1 MTVIDYSMEQTD
13 EEFDEYVEMCFAV
26 SGGFSKG
33 TANVSPS
40 DVKKLRPLLRHY
52 AKMKHPFTACV
63 RDNRKRFG
71 PKTEAYCAVLKD
83 LIVGNTKWRGKGK
96 KYTPRNLSEVT
107 QEELMVEFGEFAIEF
122 PEGFG
127 YYLSELTEEDI
138 QLMVDSIPDTTDF
151 AEGDVIWDYSNSFD
165 KIRNEIN
172 EHFREE
178 HPEHTNGDIEVAYC
192 HSYWVEDLNSKEAL
206 VCYNGNDYF
215 VVPYSVNKKG
225 EVKVA
230 EEEDWKPVEK
240 AWVETHLA
248 ERTQQA
254 SELFFD
260 DKVETEPIEEDG
272 LIWKSILREGE
283 WRYSPGPRGPVKKDL
298 KIVKNGPSD
307 RVKNVISLEEIKAN
321 FEQNIFDNVTVPL
334 SHKDLTEENTGHVR
348 KMRFGK
354 DEKGRHILEAGLEIT
369 EPDIKGKIM
378 RKTIPNVS
386 AGVLWDYIKKDT
398 GKKYNTVMNHL
409 ALVSHPYISELAPFS
424 EIDSKI
430 LDVSCFSEHELGE
443 NLSTITL
450 SNDEENTTMDIPRG
464 GEEVSTDTET
474 VTEKEIVTIVDRS
487 FFEELNLSEDE
498 IKEIVADYSAVKAE
512 QRKDSIESKGKDWQE
527 AGKSPALVKAAKEIL
542 FADDNT
548 ISINFSED
556 GSQKTLSLSEVV
568 EKLVEASPSIDLED
582 KLTEKDVAGN
592 APDPDASLENERAN
606 FTDEQLALAATF
618 YLEENMS
625 EEEALKEA
633 VKRTKS

>member
-1 MTVIDYSMEQTD
+1 MTVTEVDYSMDFT
-13 EEFDEYVEMCFAV
+13 EEDFEDYLQVCFAV

-33 TANVSPS
+33 TANVSAG
-40 DVKKLRPLLRHY
+40 DVKKLHPLLKHY

-83 LIVGNTKWRGKGK
+83 LIVGSTNWRGKGK
-96 KYTPRNLSEVT
+96 KYTPHNLSEMT
-107 QEELMVEFGEFAIEF
+107 EEELTTEFGEFALEF
-122 PEGFG
+122 PEGFA
-127 YYLSELTEEDI
+127 YYLTELTEEDI
-138 QLMVDSIPDTTDF
+138 QLMIDSIPDTSDF
-151 AEGDVIWDYSNSFD
+151 AEGDVVWDYSNSFD
-165 KIRNEIN
+165 KIRSEIN

-178 HPEHTNGDIEVAYC
+178 HNEDGEMDYA

-206 VCYNGNDYF
+206 VCYNGMDYF
-215 VVPYSVNKKG
+215 VVPYSFKKG
-225 EVKVA
+225 SVVVS

-240 AWVETHLA
+240 AWVETNLS
-248 ERTQQA
+248 EQTQEA

-260 DKVETEPIEEDG
+260 DKIATEPIEEDG

-283 WRYSPGPRGPVKKDL
+283 WKYSPGPKGPIKKDL
-298 KIVKNGPSD
+298 KIVKNGFSD
-307 RVKNVISLEEIKAN
+307 KHKNIISLEEVKAN

-386 AGVLWDYIKKDT
+386 AGILWDYIKKDT

-424 EIDSKI
+424 EVDNKV
-430 LDVSCFSEHELGE
+430 LDVSCFSEHEMIE
-443 NLSTITL
+443 NMELTTL
-450 SNDEENTTMDIPRG
+450 SNEDVNTNIKIPRG
-464 GEEVSTDTET
+464 GEEVSTDTEKTEVVT
-474 VTEKEIVTIVDRS
+474 VIDRT
-487 FFEELNLSEDE
+487 FFDELGLGEDD
-498 IKEIVADYSAVKAE
+498 IREIVASHSALKAE
-512 QRKDSIESKGKDWQE
+512 QRKNSIDTKGKDWQD

-542 FADDNT
+542 FADDDT
-548 ISINFSED
+548 VSINFSED
-556 GSQKTLSLSEVV
+556 GVTKTLSLSEVV
-568 EKLVEASPSIDLED
+568 DRLVEASPSIDLTD
-582 KLTEKDVAGN
+582 KLNEEDVAGE
-592 APDPDASLENERAN
+592 APDADASKENERAN
-606 FTDEQLALAATF
+606 FSDDVLALATQIWMD
-618 YLEENMS
+618 ENLS

-633 VKRTKS
+633 VKRSKS